1 LSNKLGIIVDRAVQS
16 QIEKGGGDLVNV
28 MGHDSTPDNKMFVL
42 WAECVDSFKEIG
54 KDGMVV
60 EFVAAPIRSLNKNE
74 NEVGMVQTGLKV
86 GCGFELCG
94 LLKEFVI
101 LGFGEL
107 GGFFIKLVYI
117 LRGNVYTENIV
128 F

>member
-1 LSNKLGIIVDRAVQS
+1 LSNKLGIIVDRTVERKR
-16 QIEKGGGDLVNV
+16 EKGCGDLVNV
-28 MGHDSTPDNKMFVL
+28 MGHDSTPNNEMFVL
-42 WAECVDSFKEIG
+42 WAECVDSFKKIG

-60 EFVAAPIRSLNKNE
+60 EFIAAPVRCLNKNE
-74 NEVGMVQTGLKV
+74 NEIGMVESGLKV
-86 GCGFELCG
+86 GRGFELCG
-94 LLKEFVI
+94 LLKEFII